1 MKFFIFSKIFRPK
14 QKMIFWKISKIW
26 KFGKYENPEISK
38 FWHFSEKWVCVLV
51 ENFPKNKKFQNK
63 ISYLFLLLSCPCGVK
78 FSSPRAVSKPVF
90 GASNK
95 KIVLSTPKIVLFDQ
109 TGRFHELQ
117 GGERTIFGVESTIF
131 CWSHHRLVSK
141 LPADLKI

>member
-1 MKFFIFSKIFRPK
+1 M
-14 QKMIFWKISKIW
+14 
-26 KFGKYENPEISK
+26 
-38 FWHFSEKWVCVLV
+38 V

-117 GGERTIFGVESTIF
+117 GGESTILGVESTILWLEPPQTGF
-131 CWSHHRLVSK
+131 ETARGLENLTPRGH
-141 LPADLKI
+141 DNNTNTY